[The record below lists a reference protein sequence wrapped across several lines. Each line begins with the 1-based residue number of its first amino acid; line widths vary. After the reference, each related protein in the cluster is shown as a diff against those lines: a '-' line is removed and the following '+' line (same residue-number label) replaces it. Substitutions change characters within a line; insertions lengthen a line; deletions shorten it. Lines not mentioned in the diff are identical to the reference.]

1 MLCLPFEISS
11 TLNLFCVEMK
21 KTEVRIWILDFVCY
35 PTFEYLIGH
44 KWRIQNTP
52 PHIADF
58 CQAIYQDQIK
68 LYETFQNL
76 ATFNQMFEQKR
87 DKCVKNLL
95 TNNVSISVAPLF
107 WHHQDYPITTSDMF
121 YNSAASRKF
130 WDICLGPR
138 IVGPGCISGKN
149 IWTFPSVSFF
159 ASGAQLELDTYSN

>member
-58 CQAIYQDQIK
+58 CQGIYQDQALRNLSKSWKFQSNVWTKEKHIRPKKPFPHKKFQFPWPSFSDIIK
-68 LYETFQNL
+68 ITQSPPAICFTIAPPQEYFEIFEIFLFQ
-76 ATFNQMFEQKR
+76 
-87 DKCVKNLL
+87 
-95 TNNVSISVAPLF
+95 
-107 WHHQDYPITTSDMF
+107 
-121 YNSAASRKF
+121 
-130 WDICLGPR
+130 
-138 IVGPGCISGKN
+138 
-149 IWTFPSVSFF
+149 
-159 ASGAQLELDTYSN
+159 